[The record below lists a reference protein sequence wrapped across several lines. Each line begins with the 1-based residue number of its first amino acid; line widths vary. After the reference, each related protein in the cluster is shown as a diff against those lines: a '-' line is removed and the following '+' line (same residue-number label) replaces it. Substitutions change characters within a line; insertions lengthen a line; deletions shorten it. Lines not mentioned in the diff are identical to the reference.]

1 MGMSI
6 GRKAIMT
13 ARRPPGNEM
22 ILILRLQII
31 GICLTL
37 AGSGCSMLAPST
49 HLYWQTLQAPSEDPD
64 FDQLHRSNF
73 DRDAKQLSPEGL
85 KAGLQVQLLMVE
97 RQIEKKGQSPE
108 AHFKM
113 TQYLGTVESVN
124 AQTVVLKDAIQ
135 IIEGGA
141 TRGVPIV
148 SKVPYFSRMFRS
160 TGVGRESRKMPDD
173 VTIPRNKIGGAF
185 ELSASGAETLMF
197 LQQVERIGVDY
208 EED

>member
-1 MGMSI
+1 
-6 GRKAIMT
+6 
-13 ARRPPGNEM
+13 
-22 ILILRLQII
+22 
-31 GICLTL
+31 
-37 AGSGCSMLAPST
+37 MLAPST
-49 HLYWQTLQAPSEDPD
+49 HLYWQTLQAPAEDPD
-64 FDQLHRSNF
+64 FDQLHRSKF
-73 DRDAKQLSPEGL
+73 DRKAKQLSQEGL

-135 IIEGGA
+135 IIESGA

-148 SKVPYFSRMFRS
+148 NKVPYFSRMFRNS
-160 TGVGRESRKMPDD
+160 GVGRESRKMPDD
-173 VTIPRNKIGGAF
+173 VTIPRNKIAGAF

-197 LQQVERIGVDY
+197 LQQVERMGIDY
-208 EED
+208 EEE